1 MPSRNPA
8 PARGPGPVRRYLA
21 GLRASEA
28 YLAHGVRHTRWLD
41 LGQFRWHD
49 IELARS
55 VRAALGV
62 LAPLAIGLATGH
74 SAYGSFAAL
83 GALPAGFVSF
93 RGVTR
98 TRVLAVGAAAA
109 GMAIST
115 FAGATSAY
123 GLPWLLVPEVII
135 WAYLVGLIAALGT
148 GAGVV
153 AMQWAVA
160 LLIGSALPL
169 SPGHAAVRAGL
180 VLAGGLWQ
188 GTLVVL
194 SWLLTRGSTERAAL
208 AASCQALSRYAAE
221 LGDGKPGPPPPVML
235 PGTKA
240 LTDPNPLLRTDDRL
254 QLTDLLEEAE
264 RIRSTLAALGPAA
277 PADTGPSARGLAG
290 LLARAAHVLGDIAL
304 ALTGRPAERAGA
316 LGRAR
321 QRLDH
326 APQLSDTR
334 SRWAAEA
341 LAGQL
346 RAAIRIAERLSDAEP
361 DSARL
366 GWRGGDADLGRA
378 GQRAAL
384 LTLRASLGP
393 SSEAG
398 LDAIR
403 LAAVAGAT
411 EALVLAARLGH
422 GYWGVITVFIVL
434 KPDYGST
441 LQRGLQRAAGT
452 IAGAW
457 LGVATAELARA
468 GSAAMLAGIGVSLIV
483 AYAVFTVNYLLY
495 AVFLTDFLVVLLAL
509 LGLPAEQTALARLS
523 WTGIGVAVAVAGYL
537 LWPTWEGPAAS
548 EKFAWLLESQGR
560 YANALLRAYS
570 RPASADP
577 ARLRSLQLAAR
588 RARGDAEASADRLAD
603 EPAWPPMTP
612 PLATALTSAVR
623 RFAQAALTL
632 DAAVAARR
640 KREAAEPDPVQ
651 PALDR
656 LGDGLALTTSGLA
669 RSLRSLRPPED
680 LPRLRE
686 LHNGVA
692 AERGASAALLGATD
706 GLVDSANTAADVL
719 ARQLGPGRPDRG
731 PDNGP
736 DDGPDRRPDG
746 TR

>member
-1 MPSRNPA
+1 MPRQA
-8 PARGPGPVRRYLA
+8 PASARAPGPVRRYLA

-28 YLAHGVRHTRWLD
+28 YLAHGIRHTRWLG

-49 IELARS
+49 IELARAI
-55 VRAALGV
+55 RAALGV
-62 LAPLAIGLATGH
+62 LVPLSIGLATGH
-74 SAYGSFAAL
+74 KAYGSFAAL

-98 TRVLAVGAAAA
+98 TRVLAVAAAAA

-115 FAGATSAY
+115 FAGATTAY
-123 GLPWLLVPEVII
+123 GLPWLLVPEVIA
-135 WAYLVGLIAALGT
+135 WAYLVGLVAALGT

-169 SPGHAAVRAGL
+169 SPAHAAVRAGL

-194 SWLLTRGSTERAAL
+194 SWLLSRGSAERAAL
-208 AASCQALSRYAAE
+208 ADSYRALSRYATEFA
-221 LGDGKPGPPPPVML
+221 DGQPGPPPPIAL
-235 PGTKA
+235 PGTRA
-240 LTDPNPLLRTDDRL
+240 LTDPNPLLRTEYRL
-254 QLTDLLEEAE
+254 QLTDLLEEGE
-264 RIRSTLAALGPAA
+264 RIRATLAALGPA
-277 PADTGPSARGLAG
+277 
-290 LLARAAHVLGDIAL
+290 
-304 ALTGRPAERAGA
+304 TGRPPGGPGA
-316 LGRAR
+316 WPG
-321 QRLDH
+321 
-326 APQLSDTR
+326 
-334 SRWAAEA
+334 WAAEA

-346 RAAIRIAERLSDAEP
+346 RAAIRIAERLNDTDA
-361 DSARL
+361 DRGRL
-366 GWRGGDADLGRA
+366 GWRGGGTDLGRA

-398 LDAIR
+398 RHALR

-422 GYWGVITVFIVL
+422 GYWGVIAVFIVL

-452 IAGAW
+452 IVGAW

-468 GSAAMLAGIGVSLIV
+468 GVAAMLAGIGVSLLV

-523 WTGIGVAVAVAGYL
+523 WTGIGVTAAVGGYL
-537 LWPTWEGPAAS
+537 LWPTWEGSAAS
-548 EKFAWLLESQGR
+548 EKFARLLESQGH
-560 YANALLRAYS
+560 YAGALLRAYS
-570 RPASADP
+570 RPGSTNP

-612 PLATALTSAVR
+612 QLATALTSAAR

-632 DAAVAARR
+632 DAAVALRR
-640 KREAAEPDPVQ
+640 KRAAPEPDPVQ
-651 PALDR
+651 PALDV
-656 LGDGLALTTSGLA
+656 LGDGLETATSRLA
-669 RSLRSLRPPED
+669 RSLRSRQRPD
-680 LPRLRE
+680 GLPRLRL
-686 LHNGVA
+686 LHNAVA
-692 AERGASAALLGATD
+692 AEPGASRTLVNATD
-706 GLVDSANTAADVL
+706 ALVDSVNTAADTL
-719 ARQLGPGRPDRG
+719 RTGLGG
-731 PDNGP
+731 
-736 DDGPDRRPDG
+736 
-746 TR
+746 

>member
-1 MPSRNPA
+1 MSRQA
-8 PARGPGPVRRYLA
+8 PASARVPGPVRRYLT

-28 YLAHGVRHTRWLD
+28 YLAHGIRHTRWLD
-41 LGQFRWHD
+41 PGQFRWHD
-49 IELARS
+49 IDLARAG
-55 VRAALGV
+55 RAAFGV
-62 LAPLAIGLATGH
+62 LVPLSIGVATGH

-98 TRVLAVGAAAA
+98 TRVLAVAAAAA

-115 FAGATSAY
+115 FAGATAADS
-123 GLPWLLVPEVII
+123 LPWLLVPEVIA
-135 WAYLVGLIAALGT
+135 WAYLVGLVAALGT

-153 AMQWAVA
+153 ALQWAVA

-169 SPGHAAVRAGL
+169 SPAHAAVRAGL

-208 AASCQALSRYAAE
+208 AASYQGLSRYAAE
-221 LGDGKPGPPPPVML
+221 LAEGRPGPPPPISL

-240 LTDPNPLLRTDDRL
+240 LTDPNPLLRTEQRL
-254 QLTDLLEEAE
+254 QLTDLLEEGE
-264 RIRSTLAALGPAA
+264 RIRATLAALGPA
-277 PADTGPSARGLAG
+277 TGSSGRGLAE
-290 LLARAAHVLGDIAL
+290 LLRTAAAVLGDIAL
-304 ALTGRPAERAGA
+304 ALNDRPAERSAG
-316 LGRAR
+316 LRRAR
-321 QRLDH
+321 QRTDR
-326 APQLSDTR
+326 AAGGPGAWSG
-334 SRWAAEA
+334 WAAEA
-341 LAGQL
+341 LGGQL
-346 RAAIRIAERLSDAEP
+346 RAAIRIAGRLCDT
-361 DSARL
+361 DGDRGRL
-366 GWRGGDADLGRA
+366 GWRGGGTDLGRP

-384 LTLRASLGP
+384 VTLRASLGP

-398 LDAIR
+398 RHALR
-403 LAAVAGAT
+403 LAAVSGVT

-457 LGVATAELARA
+457 LGVATAGLVRV
-468 GSAAMLAGIGVSLIV
+468 GDPAMLAGIAVSLIV

-523 WTGIGVAVAVAGYL
+523 WTGIGVVLAVAGYL
-537 LWPTWEGPAAS
+537 LWPTWEGSTAS
-548 EKFAWLLESQGR
+548 EKFARLLESQGR
-560 YANALLRAYS
+560 YAGALLRAYS
-570 RPASADP
+570 RPKSTDP

-612 PLATALTSAVR
+612 QLATALTSAAR
-623 RFAQAALTL
+623 RLAQAALTL
-632 DAAVAARR
+632 DAAVALRR
-640 KREAAEPDPVQ
+640 KRAAAEPDPVQ

-656 LGDGLALTTSGLA
+656 LGDGLETAASRLA
-669 RSLRSLRPPED
+669 GSLRSQRRPD
-680 LPRLRE
+680 GLPQLRE
-686 LHNGVA
+686 LHKAVA
-692 AERGASAALLGATD
+692 AQPGASEALVNATD
-706 GLVDSANTAADVL
+706 ALVDSANTAADSL
-719 ARQLGPGRPDRG
+719 RAGLGG
-731 PDNGP
+731 
-736 DDGPDRRPDG
+736 
-746 TR
+746 